1 MNARLFDR
9 VAAGASMLILV
20 VLGLVSYLLALQ
32 AERML
37 RPTPDGTPRHEP
49 DYFVEGLKV
58 LKVNEAGQPA
68 LRIVGTRM
76 RHYPDDDTLH
86 FDQPRMLTLDEDR
99 PPLEVVADRGVG
111 PDTGTRMDL
120 SGNVI
125 VEREATAETARLVAR
140 TDAATV
146 LINDRII
153 QTDRP
158 VEIELGLNRLD
169 GTGMTLDGQTRQ
181 LRVDS
186 LVRGTLAPGTGA
198 PRRTQDVP

>member
-1 MNARLFDR
+1 MNPRLFDR
-9 VAAGASMLILV
+9 VAAGVSMLILV

-32 AERML
+32 AQRVERPPSD
-37 RPTPDGTPRHEP
+37 PTARHEP

-58 LKVNEAGQPA
+58 LRVNQAGEPSMRIEA
-68 LRIVGTRM
+68 TRL

-86 FDQPRMLTLDEDR
+86 FDRPRLLTLDENR
-99 PPLEVVADRGVG
+99 PALQVVADRGIG
-111 PDTGTRMDL
+111 PDTGTRTDL
-120 SGNVI
+120 AGNVV
-125 VEREATAETARLVAR
+125 VEREQTPDTARLVAR

-146 LINDRII
+146 LIDDRII

-158 VEIELGLNRLD
+158 VEIELGPNRLD

-186 LVRGTLAPGTGA
+186 LVRGTLAPGSGA
-198 PRRTQDVP
+198 PRP

>member
-1 MNARLFDR
+1 MSPRLFDR
-9 VAAGASMLILV
+9 VAAGVSMLILV

-32 AERML
+32 AQRIV
-37 RPTPDGTPRHEP
+37 RPPADTTARHEP

-58 LKVNEAGQPA
+58 LRVNEAGEPS
-68 LRIVGTRM
+68 LRIEATRL

-86 FDQPRMLTLDEDR
+86 FDQPRLLTLDENR
-99 PPLEVVADRGVG
+99 PALQVVADRGIG
-111 PDTGTRMDL
+111 PDTGTRTDL
-120 SGNVI
+120 AGNV
-125 VEREATAETARLVAR
+125 VLEREQTPDTARLVAR

-146 LINDRII
+146 LIDDRII

-158 VEIELGLNRLD
+158 VEIELGANRLD

-186 LVRGTLAPGTGA
+186 LVRGTLAPGSGA
-198 PRRTQDVP
+198 PRP